1 MNAAELAQFV
11 PNVHFEQIPIKNL
24 VSNQEY
30 QRELSIRHVNKTAQE
45 FDLYQINPV
54 KVSRRDG
61 VNYVFDGQHT
71 IEIVAKVSGSR
82 ETPVWC
88 MIYDDLSYQT
98 EADIFANQKKG
109 TKNLLPYEIFKANV
123 EAGNSL
129 QLNIKACVES
139 YGLKLC
145 STTADMCI
153 CAVSALEFI
162 YNKFGFQTLDE
173 TLMICAGTWEGEKL
187 SLSANFLKGI
197 AKLISAYGDELI
209 PEVFIERLGVVSV
222 KEIIRSARE
231 RHNGSLG
238 YAETMLQFYN
248 RKTKT
253 GLRRSKLYKHDD
265 ELENEESDEEEQNS
279 DSDRDDG
286 FESDEDEQIEME
298 IL

>member
-1 MNAAELAQFV
+1 MNAEELAQFV

-30 QRELSIRHVNKTAQE
+30 QRDLSIRHVNKTAQE

-61 VNYVFDGQHT
+61 ANYVFDGQHT

-82 ETPVWC
+82 DTPVWC

-129 QLNIKACVES
+129 QLTIKACVES
-139 YGLKLC
+139 HNLKVG

-153 CAVSALEFI
+153 CAVSALESI
-162 YNKFGFQTLDE
+162 YNKYGYQTLDE
-173 TLMICAGTWEGEKL
+173 TLLICAGTWEGEKL
-187 SLSANFLKGI
+187 SLSGSFLKGI
-197 AKLISAYGDELI
+197 AKLIDTYGDELS
-209 PEVFIERLGVVSV
+209 PEVFIHRLGLVSV

-231 RHNGSLG
+231 RHNGSFG
-238 YAETMLQFYN
+238 YAEAMLQYYN
-248 RKTKT
+248 RKTKS
-253 GLRRSKLYKHDD
+253 GLRKSKLYKNGNEDMDD
-265 ELENEESDEEEQNS
+265 EENNDDRERDEGYEPEDGEQLE
-279 DSDRDDG
+279 
-286 FESDEDEQIEME
+286 IE